1 MTTAQRW
8 TPLGHL
14 KNQNT
19 GSAFSCSRITPHGT
33 TATPSPLSLLLCCKC
48 CMCFVQ
54 SSACCGITVTVMML
68 ISHTAQGLQG
78 QVLDHSISLW
88 GRKARRICSLKDWTA
103 VAFHNPLSLLIR
115 FVIFMPSLVFCRRHE
130 VTLCYSVPALLPT
143 HSISP
148 ACIQQSSGT
157 TGPMVLLQQ
166 SIPGTSPRPTVSSA
180 APSP

>member
-1 MTTAQRW
+1 MVPQPH
-8 TPLGHL
+8 PL
-14 KNQNT
+14 
-19 GSAFSCSRITPHGT
+19 
-33 TATPSPLSLLLCCKC
+33 PSPSSRAAVGCKVLCAELCLLWHHCHRDDADKSPCTRAA
-48 CMCFVQ
+48 V
-54 SSACCGITVTVMML
+54 
-68 ISHTAQGLQG
+68 
-78 QVLDHSISLW
+78 DHSISLW
-88 GRKARRICSLKDWTA
+88 GRKARRVCSLKDWTA

-130 VTLCYSVPALLPT
+130 VILCYSVPALLPT

-157 TGPMVLLQQ
+157 AGPMVLLQQ

>member
-1 MTTAQRW
+1 MDSSG
-8 TPLGHL
+8 TPEESKHCQCFLLLQDHAPWYHSHTL
-14 KNQNT
+14 
-19 GSAFSCSRITPHGT
+19 
-33 TATPSPLSLLLCCKC
+33 SPLPPLVLQWAAK
-48 CMCFVQ
+48 CFVQ
-54 SSACCGITVTVMML
+54 SSACRGITVTVMML

-88 GRKARRICSLKDWTA
+88 GRKARRVCSLKDWTA

-115 FVIFMPSLVFCRRHE
+115 FVIFMPSLVFCRRYE
-130 VTLCYSVPALLPT
+130 VILCYSVPALLPT

-157 TGPMVLLQQ
+157 AGPMVLLQQ